1 MLILYLRTAALRG
14 RPLTRGS
21 AHHFFLCF
29 VMAAGSEADAV
40 GQARAVLETSVDASA
55 RRLAILDAE
64 RAALKAERVR
74 VNNCVKNE
82 RRKRARLLRKAEGL
96 TVNELFETAVR
107 KSIAIGAAP
116 ARRQ

>member
-1 MLILYLRTAALRG
+1 MRAGGEPGQLQLQ
-14 RPLTRGS
+14 PMPKTRRATVES
-21 AHHFFLCF
+21 TISL
-29 VMAAGSEADAV
+29 
-40 GQARAVLETSVDASA
+40 ARAVLETSVDASA

-74 VNNCVKNE
+74 VNNCIKNE

-107 KSIAIGAAP
+107 KLIAIGAAP